1 MDLSRLRGR
10 MPLIAFILL
19 AVVCVAILGF
29 ACACLSD
36 QPTQALERAVST
48 GSALPPLIEVWSLVF
63 VAFVGIAQ
71 LLVAERRAPSRAS
84 PVVLQRFLF

>member
-1 MDLSRLRGR
+1 

-19 AVVCVAILGF
+19 ALICLAIIGF

-36 QPTQALERAVST
+36 QPAQAIERAISS

-63 VAFVGIAQ
+63 VASIGAALLFVF
-71 LLVAERRAPSRAS
+71 ERRAGSRAS
-84 PVVLQRFLF
+84 PALLQRFVL

>member
-1 MDLSRLRGR
+1 
-10 MPLIAFILL
+10 MPPLAFILL

-29 ACACLSD
+29 ACACLSE
-36 QPTQALERAVST
+36 QPAQALERVVST

-63 VAFVGIAQ
+63 VAFVGTAL
-71 LLVAERRAPSRAS
+71 LLVEARRAPSRAS